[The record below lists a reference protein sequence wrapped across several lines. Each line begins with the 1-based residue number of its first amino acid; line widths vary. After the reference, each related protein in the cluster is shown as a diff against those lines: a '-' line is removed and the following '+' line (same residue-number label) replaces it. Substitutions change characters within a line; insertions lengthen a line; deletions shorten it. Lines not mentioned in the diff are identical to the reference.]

1 MPRSF
6 ASTVVDAPP
15 SVVWDF
21 VKDFNATPTY
31 LDLVA
36 DSIITDDQPVDLLG
50 CERVITLTDGRVVK
64 ETLVARDDVARTL
77 TYHLTEGP
85 FPFSNYYSTMRVT
98 LISDTGGSFVDWSSH
113 YDSDAAD
120 AEANDHLLA
129 DEIYGAGL
137 QQIKARFASSR
148 ITN

>member
-6 ASTVVDAPP
+6 ASAVIDAPP

-21 VKDFNATPTY
+21 VKNFNGTPLY

-36 DSIITDDQPVDLLG
+36 ESVITDGQSVDLLG

-64 ETLVARDDVARTL
+64 ETLVARDDIARSL

-98 LISDTGGSFVDWSSH
+98 LISDTGGSFVDWSSV
-113 YDSDAAD
+113 YDCDAVD

-129 DEIYGAGL
+129 DQIYGAGL
-137 QQIKARFASSR
+137 SQIKSRFVPTRTHA
-148 ITN
+148 